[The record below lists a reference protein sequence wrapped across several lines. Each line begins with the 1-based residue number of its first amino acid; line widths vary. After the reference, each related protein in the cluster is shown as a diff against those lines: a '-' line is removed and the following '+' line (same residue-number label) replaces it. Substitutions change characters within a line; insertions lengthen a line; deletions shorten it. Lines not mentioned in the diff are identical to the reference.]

1 MFCHHLRGRRNQ
13 KEEGTSGNVEGGNV
27 EGGNVEGGNVE
38 GGKGKEDERFIQ
50 VGTTGCQL
58 TCMAIDQLH
67 TSEVLWLGHL
77 RQTDLASFF
86 KVQTGTGFLHTKD

>member
-1 MFCHHLRGRRNQ
+1 MWKGEKGRRMMDRYFLL
-13 KEEGTSGNVEGGNV
+13 KT
-27 EGGNVEGGNVE
+27 
-38 GGKGKEDERFIQ
+38 Q
-50 VGTTGCQL
+50 VGITGCQL
-58 TCMAIDQLH
+58 TCMAIDQLY